1 MIRRHF
7 ITGGVMYA
15 ISNAVTG
22 YSQEFETPIHVM
34 KDPNCGCCKKWAQI
48 VSETGF
54 KVTFEDVITS
64 DLIKYKKENGIVPQ
78 MASCHTARVFDYLI
92 EGHVPPDDIKLLLS
106 KKPIAI
112 GLSVPGM
119 PYGSPGMGP
128 EDKREPYKVYL
139 LKKDGTT
146 SVFNSYEAAP

>member
-1 MIRRHF
+1 
-7 ITGGVMYA
+7 MYA

-54 KVTFEDVITS
+54 KVTF
-64 DLIKYKKENGIVPQ
+64 
-78 MASCHTARVFDYLI
+78 DYLI
-92 EGHVPPDDIKLLLS
+92 EGHGPPDDIKLLLS